1 MKGKP
6 IFGII
11 DSWAYYHFMESIM
24 NFKTKNPIIKGW
36 SSDKKFHVADNEGRN
51 FLLRLSDIKEY
62 EKKEG

>member
-1 MKGKP
+1 
-6 IFGII
+6 
-11 DSWAYYHFMESIM
+11 M